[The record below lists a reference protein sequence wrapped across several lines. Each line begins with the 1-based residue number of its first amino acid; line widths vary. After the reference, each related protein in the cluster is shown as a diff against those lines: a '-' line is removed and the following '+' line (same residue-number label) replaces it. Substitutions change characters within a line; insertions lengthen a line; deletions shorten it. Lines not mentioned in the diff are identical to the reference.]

1 MKVDR
6 LAAIKAAAQR
16 VEAKQRGITFE
27 EVEMQD
33 IIKTLDARKVKVKA
47 AAKIAAKVAKKKLKN
62 DLTTQVK
69 KAARQSPGSLEFN
82 SPENMFYSDRDT
94 KDFIENSS
102 YFENYQ
108 ATRDKDWD

>member
-1 MKVDR
+1 MTADR

-16 VEAKQRGITFE
+16 AKAKQRGITFE
-27 EVEMQD
+27 EVEMED
-33 IIKTLDARKVKVKA
+33 IIKTLDARKAANKA
-47 AAKIAAKVAKKKLKN
+47 AEKAAKKKLKK

-69 KAARQSPGSLEFN
+69 KAGKQSPGSLEFN
-82 SPENMFYSDRDT
+82 SPENMYYSDRDT

>member
-16 VEAKQRGITFE
+16 VQAKQRGITFE

-33 IIKTLDARKVKVKA
+33 IIKTLDARKAANKA
-47 AAKIAAKVAKKKLKN
+47 AAKALKKRLKN

-69 KAARQSPGSLEFN
+69 KAGKQSPGSLDFN
-82 SPENMFYSDRDT
+82 SPRNMFYSDKDT

-102 YFENYQ
+102 YFENYL
-108 ATRDKDWD
+108 ATKDKDWD

>member
-1 MKVDR
+1 MTLDR

-16 VEAKQRGITFE
+16 ARAKQRGITFE
-27 EVEMQD
+27 QVEMED
-33 IIKTLDARKVKVKA
+33 IIKTLDERKVAAKAAEKAARKKVK
-47 AAKIAAKVAKKKLKN
+47 K
-62 DLTTQVK
+62 DLTAQVK
-69 KAARQSPGSLEFN
+69 KAARQSPGSLDFN
-82 SPENMFYSDRDT
+82 SPQNMFYSDRDT